1 MSTTTSVRPDAQ
13 RPAAAQPLLD
23 VKDLV
28 VRYGR
33 GRKAAAAP
41 RTSTNP
47 TVEGR
52 VSLASRHSRSP
63 IDKSDAL
70 VGCP

>member
-1 MSTTTSVRPDAQ
+1 MSTATSVRPDAQ

-41 RTSTNP
+41 AA
-47 TVEGR
+47 VDR
-52 VSLASRHSRSP
+52 VSFSIAP
-63 IDKSDAL
+63 GETVGL
-70 VGCP
+70 VGESGSG